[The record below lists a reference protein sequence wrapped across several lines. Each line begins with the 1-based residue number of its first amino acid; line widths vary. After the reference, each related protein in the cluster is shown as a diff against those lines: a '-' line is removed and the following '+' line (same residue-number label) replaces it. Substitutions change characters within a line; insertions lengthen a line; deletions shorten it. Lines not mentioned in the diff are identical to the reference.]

1 MVSSSRLAA
10 ILCFLIALAGGI
22 PIFAWLE
29 TFPRLV
35 FAAGLIIGILQEF
48 KGRWHLKNW
57 QFNLTLV
64 PVFIWYAL
72 QYSNRNPIQP
82 VVSVLVIMLAARLC
96 GEKSI
101 RNLMQINL
109 LALFCLASRSLF
121 ELNPLFLV
129 WLALLLLLVP
139 VSLVVLTFH
148 AQDSAMSFTRKEV
161 NRVVLTALLITLL
174 TVPTMALLFPILPR
188 TAFPL
193 WTFLN
198 PTVAGS
204 TGMSDKVEPGTVS
217 SVAEARVLVF
227 RAEMAQQ
234 LTPPYWRGT
243 VFNTIHG
250 SRWTRTATV
259 PSETSVPAGR
269 PVIQTI
275 YPEPSSSKI
284 LIGFDAPAEIRL
296 PFVRMSP
303 DLVFDYQRGL
313 GRRMGYVV
321 RSGAD
326 GLLRTSKAI
335 NRNFYLKVPEGTSP
349 LIRQLAEGIKRT
361 GATDQKRLE
370 LVEQHFLNGGYRYSR
385 IGLPTGRDAIH
396 QFLFVS
402 KQGHCEF
409 FASSFALL
417 LRASGVPARL
427 VGGYL
432 GGEYNEVG
440 GYYLVSQDMAHVW
453 VEAYIAGKGW
463 VRTDPSR
470 FATNAGAVWNTDQK
484 RSLAARLRL
493 LVDAL
498 DYRWNRSIVTYDFES
513 QVSQLR
519 SAGNKLQALEQMI
532 KARWKGLLIVFSGVI
547 VLLVLFKLRL
557 QRFRHNQEYRLLKR
571 FRQVLKTKYGPGLAT
586 ENKGLFELA
595 AATNDEQVKQF
606 VAIYAAAI
614 YQDKPLGQD
623 EIRQLRKLLDELS
636 ASDDTAVISR

>member
-1 MVSSSRLAA
+1 MVSSSRLAS
-10 ILCFLIALAGGI
+10 ILCFLIALVGVI

-29 TFPRLV
+29 AFPRMVL
-35 FAAGLIIGILQEF
+35 AAGLILGVLQEF
-48 KGRWHLKNW
+48 KGRWYLKNW

-82 VVSVLVIMLAARLC
+82 VVSVLVIMLAARLA
-96 GEKSI
+96 GEKST

-148 AQDSAMSFTRKEV
+148 AQDQAMRFTRKEV

-174 TVPTMALLFPILPR
+174 TVPAMALLFPILPR
-188 TAFPL
+188 TALPL

-198 PTVAGS
+198 PSVSGA
-204 TGMSDKVEPGTVS
+204 TGMSDKVEPGAVS
-217 SVAEARVLVF
+217 NVTESRVPVF
-227 RAEMAQQ
+227 RAEMARQS
-234 LTPPYWRGT
+234 TPPYWRGT
-243 VFNTIHG
+243 VFNTLKAG
-250 SRWTRTATV
+250 RWTRTAAV
-259 PSETSVPAGR
+259 PDETSVPAGR

-275 YPEPSSSKI
+275 YPEPSASKI
-284 LIGFDAPAEIRL
+284 LVGFDAPAEIRL

-313 GRRMGYVV
+313 GRRVGYVV
-321 RSGAD
+321 RSGSD
-326 GLLRTSKAI
+326 GLLRSSKAI
-335 NRNFYLKVPEGTSP
+335 NRHFYLGVPEETSP
-349 LIRQLAEGIKRT
+349 LIRQLAEGIKKA

-385 IGLPTGRDAIH
+385 TGLPTGKDAIH

-409 FASSFALL
+409 FASSCALL

-440 GYYLVSQDMAHVW
+440 GYYLVSQEMAHVW
-453 VEAYIAGKGW
+453 VEAYISGKGW

-470 FATNAGAVWNTDQK
+470 FATNAGAVWSVHKQRTMAE
-484 RSLAARLRL
+484 RFRL

-498 DYRWNRSIVTYDFES
+498 DYRWNRNIVTYDFER

-519 SAGNKLQALEQMI
+519 SAGSRLQRLEQVI
-532 KARWKGLLIVFSGVI
+532 KARWQGLLIVFSCVM
-547 VLLVLFKLRL
+547 LLVLLFQLRL
-557 QRFRHNQEYRLLKR
+557 RWFRYSREERLLRR
-571 FRQVLKTKYGPGLAT
+571 FRQILKTKYGAGLVT

-595 AATNDEQVKQF
+595 AATNDEQVQQF
-606 VAIYAAAI
+606 VAIYAAAV
-614 YQDKPLGQD
+614 YQDKSLGQD
-623 EIRQLRKLLDELS
+623 EIKQLRKLLDALS
-636 ASDDTAVISR
+636 ASNETDVISR